1 VYLLNYEYSVYWVKG
16 AKEMRSIKLSG
27 WFCLIIIMLTSLAW
41 PGGAVGGVQPD
52 ELLDEFS
59 TQIDSGWVEETAF
72 IELEPPIKRKTIDR
86 SSLNRALEDQIQAWL
101 PAQEPHFTI
110 VQPDLGV
117 QEVGPSV
124 RAATTCTVSSAAD
137 SGTGTLRECLQSA
150 AAGDQILFDAA
161 VFPPGAPT
169 TITLTSS
176 QLPNLTVNGLTIDAS
191 NAGVILDGSGLSGSP
206 IGFTIYGAQDVTIR
220 GFQIKNFYIG
230 IMIRSGATNTIIG
243 GDRSVGSGPLGQG
256 NLISANSYVGVQI
269 QNAGTTNNAIIGNF
283 VGTNIP
289 GDSANGN
296 TSAGILIIGGAS
308 NNRVGGFH
316 SAGVCDGDC
325 NLISGNGVGV
335 VIPTENTPGNQILG
349 NFIGTN
355 LSGNA
360 SLGTQSQGVMIGYG
374 ASQNV
379 IGGSRTSYVC
389 EGPCNLISGNVEIG
403 VVLRETGTSENT
415 ILGNF
420 IGTDASGTSA
430 VVNGVSGVMIA
441 FGASQNVVGGS
452 HTPGT
457 CDSACNVISGNFA
470 GIQIQNMG
478 SNSNEILGNFI
489 GTNNLGNSALPN
501 EAGVYILAN
510 AAHNQIGGPETG
522 QRNLISGNTYS
533 GLIVT
538 GGGTNDNILVG
549 NLIGTDISG
558 TSAVP
563 NDSGVSI
570 FSGASNNRI
579 GGTNLGEGNLISG
592 NIDSGVLI
600 LDFGTDGNILL
611 GNKVGTDMSGTSALP
626 NYLGVSVGLG
636 AAYTQVGGTQAG
648 AGNMISGN
656 LMFGLWIDSPETIG
670 NQVQGNLIGTD
681 HSGTVALPN
690 YSGILI
696 STGSTGNQIGG
707 TTPGSGNL
715 ISGNLQDGIC
725 LQSHVAPGN
734 IIAGNKIGTNLA
746 GTAAI
751 PNYYGVFLDRADG
764 NMIGGTIAGAN
775 NLISGNTSVGLGMFN
790 SHHNLVQGNKIGS
803 DITGQGAIP
812 NAVRGIS
819 IESGSSNNTIGGA
832 EAGTGNL
839 ISGNGLVGVI
849 IGHEASVGNRILGNR
864 IGTNQDGDQAL
875 PNQFGVGIVQAR
887 ETIIGGADTTTP
899 WVCDG
904 PCNLISGNTNQG
916 ILIQGV
922 SAGETTSFSGRSD
935 EESRTVQGNH
945 VLGNFIG
952 MNLAG
957 TSDLPNQ
964 GFSVGL
970 ALEANGNLIGGN
982 RLFGEG
988 NLISGNNGGVQ
999 LFGLL
1004 TDDNQVS
1011 GNRIG
1016 TTADGNASLLNAYAG
1031 VYIHESASG
1040 NLVGG
1045 AEAGMGNLISGF
1057 DCEEEFG
1064 FRGIIITTYSG
1075 QPAVNNHVIGNL
1087 IGVNAAG
1094 SQAIPNRGGIHL
1106 DGLIT
1111 GSVIRDNVI
1120 SGNRT
1125 TGIYLH
1131 ATTGILIKNNNIG
1144 LTADRSSPLPN
1155 GLCGVFLS
1163 EAPKNMVGPGN
1174 IIANHYYGVAIF
1186 YETSVGNTITQNSIY
1201 NVFGNADKHIGFFE
1215 MEAPLVDAPVL
1226 TGWDGS
1232 TLTGTACAECVVEV
1246 FANPN
1251 SEQSGRTYL
1260 GTTTA
1265 AGNGIFSYTAG
1276 MGYTYLT
1283 ATATNGEGT
1292 TSEFSNSLQ
1301 VGEDANFVYLPLILK

>member
-1 VYLLNYEYSVYWVKG
+1 MSI
-16 AKEMRSIKLSG
+16 IKLSG
-27 WFCLIIIMLTSLAW
+27 WFYLIVIMLTSLAW
-41 PGGAVGGVQPD
+41 PGQAVGGVQPD
-52 ELLDEFS
+52 GLLDEFS
-59 TQIDSGWVEETAF
+59 TPIDSGWVEETAY

-86 SSLNRALEDQIQAWL
+86 SSLNRALEDQIQTWH

-110 VQPDLGV
+110 VQPDLV
-117 QEVGPSV
+117 TQEAGPSV
-124 RAATTCTVSSAAD
+124 RLATTCTVSSAAD
-137 SGTGTLRECLQSA
+137 SGTGTLRDCLHGA
-150 AAGDQILFDAA
+150 AAGDQILFDTA

-230 IMIRSGATNTIIG
+230 ILIRSGATNTIIG

-269 QNAGTTNNAIIGNF
+269 QNAGTTNNAIIGNLI
-283 VGTNIP
+283 GTNIS

-308 NNRVGGFH
+308 NNRVGGSH

-355 LSGNA
+355 LSGDA
-360 SLGTQSQGVMIGYG
+360 SLGTQSQGVWISGG

-379 IGGSRTSYVC
+379 IGGSRTASVC

-403 VVLRETGTSENT
+403 VVLRDVGTSGNV
-415 ILGNF
+415 IYGNF
-420 IGTDASGTSA
+420 IGTNASGTGA
-430 VVNGVSGVMIA
+430 IGHGVSGVMIA

-452 HTPGT
+452 HTAGT

-489 GTNNLGNSALPN
+489 GTNNLGNTALPN
-501 EAGVYILAN
+501 DTGVYIIAS
-510 AAHNQIGGPETG
+510 AAQNQIGGPEPG
-522 QRNLISGNTYS
+522 QRNLISGNFYS

-538 GGGTNDNILVG
+538 GGGTNDNIILG
-549 NLIGTDISG
+549 NLIGTDILG

-563 NDSGVSI
+563 NDRGVSI

-579 GGTNLGEGNLISG
+579 GGINLGEGNLISG

-600 LDFGTDGNILL
+600 LDLGTDGNILL
-611 GNKVGTDMSGTSALP
+611 GNKVGTDISGTSALP
-626 NYLGVSVGLG
+626 NYFGVSVGLG
-636 AAYTQVGGTQAG
+636 AAYTQVGGTEAG
-648 AGNMISGN
+648 AGNLISGN

-681 HSGTVALPN
+681 ISGTYALSN
-690 YSGILI
+690 YSGIVI

-725 LQSHVAPGN
+725 LQSHTAPGN
-734 IIAGNKIGTNLA
+734 IVAGNKIGTNLA

-751 PNYYGVFLDRADG
+751 PNYFGIFLDRASD
-764 NMIGGTIAGAN
+764 NMVGGTATGAG
-775 NLISGNTSVGLGMFN
+775 NLISGNMSGGLSLYESN
-790 SHHNLVQGNKIGS
+790 HNLIQGNKIGS
-803 DITGQGAIP
+803 DITGEEAIP
-812 NAVRGIS
+812 NEVRGIS
-819 IESGSSNNTIGGA
+819 IEDDSSYNTIGGI
-832 EAGTGNL
+832 EAGAGNL
-839 ISGNGLVGVI
+839 ISGNGLVGVL
-849 IGHEASVGNRILGNR
+849 IGHETSVGNRILGNR

-875 PNQFGVGIVQAR
+875 PNQFGVGIILAR

-904 PCNLISGNTNQG
+904 PCNLISGNTGNG
-916 ILIQGV
+916 VLIQGV
-922 SAGETTSFSGRSD
+922 SADETTSFSESSD

-952 MNLAG
+952 TNLAG

-964 GFSVGL
+964 GVSIRL
-970 ALEANGNLIGGN
+970 TREANGNLIGGN

-999 LFGLL
+999 LNGLL

-1016 TTADGNASLLNAYAG
+1016 TTADGNAPLSNAYAG
-1031 VYIHESASG
+1031 VFIHESASG

-1045 AEAGMGNLISGF
+1045 DEAGLGNLLSGF
-1057 DCEEEFG
+1057 YSEEYLAFHG
-1064 FRGIIITTYSG
+1064 VVIWTDTG
-1075 QPAVNNHVIGNL
+1075 QPAVNNQVVGNL
-1087 IGVNAAG
+1087 IGTNAAG
-1094 SQAIPNRGGIHL
+1094 NQAIPNSGGIYL
-1106 DGLIT
+1106 EDLVT
-1111 GSVIRDNVI
+1111 GTVIRNNVI
-1120 SGNRT
+1120 SGNSIWGIRLSRT
-1125 TGIYLH
+1125 TGIVV
-1131 ATTGILIKNNNIG
+1131 KNNTIG
-1144 LTADRSSPLPN
+1144 LTAGGSSPLPN
-1155 GLCGVFLS
+1155 GLCGVLLS

-1186 YETSVGNTITQNSIY
+1186 HETSVGNTITQNSIY

-1215 MEAPLVDAPVL
+1215 MEAPLLDAPVL

-1232 TLTGTACAECVVEV
+1232 TLTGTACADCVVEI

-1260 GTTTA
+1260 GTATA
-1265 AGNGIFSYTAG
+1265 GGNGIFSFTVG
-1276 MGYTYLT
+1276 VGYPYLT
-1283 ATATNGEGT
+1283 ATATNAEGT

-1301 VGEDANFVYLPLILK
+1301 VGENVNMVYLPLILK